1 MTSPFSK
8 TSDRPGQG
16 VIALKILPPVTP
28 VLHSLSYQYPLKLI
42 APSPIDLT
50 TTVPPLPTIKSQA
63 PSIVHTVFILTYG
76 GGLLP
81 NDHVS
86 LNVSIAPGARLVL
99 LTQGSTKI
107 FKSEIASTQQ
117 SLNSFPVIKE
127 GGTQCMVVEIADGAA
142 LCYLPD
148 PIQPFADSAFEQRQ
162 TFNLSGNGTGNLCIC
177 DWVCEGRPARGESWS
192 FQRYVSLNEIWVS
205 SAGEMKQP
213 QESEIRKRLMLRD
226 KVMLDRRSHID
237 VDYRAKVNRL
247 GVVGTLILRGKL
259 FDKLGQF
266 FLDEFQ
272 HLPRI
277 GGRVWESGEKEDVED
292 SIRERNARHEREA
305 GDGLLWTAAASRGSV
320 IVKFG
325 ARNAEGARR
334 WLGHMLKLEGTIET
348 TFGEGALLCL
358 R

>member
-8 TSDRPGQG
+8 TSDRPGEG
-16 VIALKILPPVTP
+16 TIALT
-28 VLHSLSYQYPLKLI
+28 
-42 APSPIDLT
+42 A
-50 TTVPPLPTIKSQA
+50 
-63 PSIVHTVFILTYG
+63 
-76 GGLLP
+76 
-81 NDHVS
+81 
-86 LNVSIAPGARLVL
+86 GARLVL

-117 SLNSFPVIKE
+117 SLNSFSVANE
-127 GGTQCMVVEIADGAA
+127 GSTQRMVVEIADGAA

-162 TFNLSGNGTGNLCIC
+162 TFNLSGNGTGNLCVC
-177 DWVCEGRPARGESWS
+177 DWVCEGRRARGESWS
-192 FQRYVSLNEIWVS
+192 FQRYVSLNEIWVTS
-205 SAGEMKQP
+205 SEEMKRP
-213 QESEIRKRLMLRD
+213 PEGEIRKRLMLRD

-237 VDYRAKVNRL
+237 VDYPSKVNRL
-247 GVVGTLILRGKL
+247 GVFGTLILRGEL

-266 FLDEFQ
+266 FLAEFQ

-292 SIRERNARHEREA
+292 GAHERNARHEREA
-305 GDGLLWTAAASRGSV
+305 GDGLLWSAAASRGSV

-325 ARNAEGARR
+325 ARNVEGARR
-334 WLGHMLKLEGTIET
+334 WLGHMLKLEGTIESA
-348 TFGEGALLCL
+348 FGERALLCL